1 MNAMNDFL
9 AGAIF
14 TAFLVVALFFL
25 RFWRRTKDPL
35 FIYFSAA
42 FFLLAIERALMLVPA
57 LDEEVPSYVYLVRLV
72 AFALVIVAIVQKNRG
87 R

>member
-35 FIYFSAA
+35 FIYFAAA
-42 FFLLAIERALMLVPA
+42 FLLLAIERALMLAPSM
-57 LDEEVPSYVYLVRLV
+57 DEEVASYVYVVRLV
-72 AFALVIVAIVQKNRG
+72 AFGLVIGGIVQKNRG